1 MTDPDIDCGV
11 FTVFF
16 STHSLARLYPM
27 QLVVVMLV
35 MSAVRMVMMMSTMRL
50 MVRFELS
57 VIVN

>member
-1 MTDPDIDCGV
+1 M
-11 FTVFF
+11 FFLFLF

-27 QLVVVMLV
+27 QLVVVMDV

>member
-1 MTDPDIDCGV
+1 
-11 FTVFF
+11 
-16 STHSLARLYPM
+16 M

-57 VIVN
+57 VIIVGAAQPQFND